1 MSALLLALCLLVQS
15 APKTDPVAR
24 VGDVSLSR
32 ADFAEWMV
40 SRHGVSALYD
50 FVAEKVILI
59 EADKRGMRPTEAEIA
74 SAYEAEH
81 QRIIELAYG
90 GNAERWAA
98 DQVRMGGTVESSKA
112 RRMSEMTAQ
121 LAMENMVRADR
132 DLSEPAL
139 LERFRTLYGEP
150 GERVSIEILRFNAYR
165 DLVPGTRPDL
175 PALKQAARDRA
186 LKARAAWVAGA
197 PLADLLAQA
206 DEPGFDDLIVKGT
219 IAEYRPRTLGKE
231 LDATVHSLDKPG
243 DVSQPIDVFDG
254 SWLVRLVSRE
264 PVTLE
269 DVREALVREMR
280 EMPVD
285 ASELNVLRAALM
297 ERYKPELLLH

>member
-1 MSALLLALCLLVQS
+1 MSALLLVLCLLVQS

-32 ADFAEWMV
+32 AEFAEWLV
-40 SRHGVSALYD
+40 SRHGVSALHD

-59 EADKRGMRPTEAEIA
+59 EADKRGMRPTEAELA
-74 SAYEAEH
+74 SAYAAEH
-81 QRIIELAYG
+81 ERILKVAYG
-90 GNAERWAA
+90 GDAERWAS
-98 DQVRMGGTVESSKA
+98 DQVTMGYTVESSKA
-112 RRMSEMTAQ
+112 RRMSELSAE
-121 LAMENMVRADR
+121 LALEKMIRADR

-139 LERFRTLYGEP
+139 LERFRSQYGDP

-186 LKARAAWVAGA
+186 LKARAAWIAGA
-197 PLADLLAQA
+197 PLADMLAQS
-206 DEPGFDDLIVKGT
+206 DPSGFDDVITKGVV
-219 IAEYRPRTLGKE
+219 AEYRPRILGKE
-231 LDATVHSLDKPG
+231 IDAAVHSLDEPG

-264 PVTLE
+264 PVTL
-269 DVREALVREMR
+269 DAVRESLLREMR

-285 ASELNVLRAALM
+285 TSEVSVLRNALL
-297 ERYKPELLLH
+297 ERYKPEMLLH